1 MNLKIYVEKHGK
13 KKYSYLKINR
23 LDEDEKY
30 TICNESDK
38 EYKIFKPKTQSC

>member
-1 MNLKIYVEKHGK
+1 MSYNEFKNLCREAWN

-38 EYKIFKPKTQSC
+38 RI